1 MVKHGSRGHGSQAPV
16 GKSVA
21 VQAPLPLTGGLSDIR
36 DCLRAPDPTPEAM
49 RAHIEVPPLPPSE
62 PPPAPGA

>member
-21 VQAPLPLTGGLSDIR
+21 VQAPLPLTGG
-36 DCLRAPDPTPEAM
+36 PERHPRLPAGSGPGA
-49 RAHIEVPPLPPSE
+49 RGDASTDRGPEPPSE
-62 PPPAPGA
+62 RPPALGA